1 MNRMECSRLYD
12 LAPELA
18 LGLLDGAERA
28 EVLAHLEQCAR
39 CHGDVASLTEIGEQL
54 LLLAPEVQP
63 PAGFESRVLDR
74 VAPGNATP
82 QPTIPPGAWAPA
94 LSARTG
100 QRMADHDDDHQDVP
114 HDGRERPH
122 GRDRDRHAGPGRR
135 RPTPPAP
142 GGEAEVVPLRRRFPV
157 RTLATA
163 AALVA
168 VVAATAGLT
177 LRLVGDG
184 GGAGGG
190 DTTFA
195 AGEVVTVDMLTPD
208 GRAVGSASLEAGEP
222 ATLAVDVAE
231 WVEEANQWPD
241 PPQGPWALEVV
252 DHAGARE
259 RYELDDDATP
269 EIVLDDEPA
278 EAIATVALLDGA
290 GRTWCTATFT

>member
-28 EVLAHLEQCAR
+28 EVLAHLERCAR

-74 VAPGNATP
+74 VAPGTTTP

-100 QRMADHDDDHQDVP
+100 QRVADHEDY
-114 HDGRERPH
+114 HDER
-122 GRDRDRHAGPGRR
+122 GRDRDDGPGHR
-135 RPTPPAP
+135 RPLPPAE

-157 RTLATA
+157 RTMATA
-163 AALVA
+163 AALIA
-168 VVAATAGLT
+168 VVAAAAGLT

-208 GRAVGSASLEAGEP
+208 GRPVGSASLEAGEP
-222 ATLAVDVAE
+222 ATLSVDVAE
-231 WVEEANQWPD
+231 WIEEANQWPD
-241 PPQGPWALEVV
+241 PPQGPWSLDVV
-252 DHAGARE
+252 TDAGARE
-259 RYELDDDATP
+259 RYDLSDDDATP
-269 EIVLDDEPA
+269 EIALDEGEPA
-278 EAIATVALLDGA
+278 EAVATVTLLDGD
-290 GRTWCTATFT
+290 GRTWCTDTFT